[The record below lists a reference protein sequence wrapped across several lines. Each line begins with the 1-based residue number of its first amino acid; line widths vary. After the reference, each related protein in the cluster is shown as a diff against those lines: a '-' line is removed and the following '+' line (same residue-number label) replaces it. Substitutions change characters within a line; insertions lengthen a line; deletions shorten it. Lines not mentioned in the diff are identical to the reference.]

1 MKSCSLFCLLL
12 IFSVKKMGRM
22 WKEILLQT
30 EACFSSQRKVLAWL
44 FALWVELPACSM
56 EHHFHLREQL
66 SDKNYSDSV
75 VCIWQTFS
83 IINEVRLSLPEK
95 PLKSFCWLIK
105 TGAFKWKS
113 QLGKPASATVSLTA
127 SCFKDPSVKISADM
141 NKWENEMRQ
150 YSEEP
155 QSSMGQHFLH
165 TRRMSR
171 NPAGEKGL
179 LRARQT
185 TEC

>member
-1 MKSCSLFCLLL
+1 M
-12 IFSVKKMGRM
+12 IFWVTNGEHTLSTSSHPSTAVGAKKYQVTV
-22 WKEILLQT
+22 WAASWT
-30 EACFSSQRKVLAWL
+30 TSF
-44 FALWVELPACSM
+44 FFM

-127 SCFKDPSVKISADM
+127 SCFKDPSVKISADR